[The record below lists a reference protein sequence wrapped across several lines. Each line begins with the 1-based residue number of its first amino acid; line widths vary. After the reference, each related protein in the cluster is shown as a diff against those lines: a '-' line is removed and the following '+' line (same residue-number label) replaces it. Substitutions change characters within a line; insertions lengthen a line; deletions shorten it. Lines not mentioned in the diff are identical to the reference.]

1 MTVME
6 FKTLHLIMHEC
17 GFFALDGRLIKKEDP
32 EADDIT
38 VTLEMVLA
46 FATGSDH
53 EPPPLLGLRM
63 CHKYNLRQEKI
74 DSSLVQAPVC
84 SFFDSSHY
92 VR

>member
-17 GFFALDGRLIKKEDP
+17 GFVALDGRLIKKEDP

-46 FATGSDH
+46 FATGADH
-53 EPPPLLGLRM
+53 EPPLGFE
-63 CHKYNLRQEKI
+63 NVPQ
-74 DSSLVQAPVC
+74 VQ
-84 SFFDSSHY
+84 FETRKD
-92 VR
+92 